1 MDKIKYLEDKVEFYR
16 HEVERYKSMILY
28 EKKDNV
34 RKDFLREELEDSEAM
49 LEMFATITTQ
59 VLAWD
64 AVKNSITMPIDGT
77 FEINGIFNNHTPMI
91 EEELKYI
98 KIFDALQNDPE
109 FNFKDLLLKAK
120 PYNLMDL

>member
-1 MDKIKYLEDKVEFYR
+1 MNKIDCLEEKVEFYR
-16 HEVERYKSMILY
+16 QEVEHYKTMILY
-28 EKKDNV
+28 EKEDV
-34 RKDFLREELEDSEAM
+34 MRKEFLEDELEAAEAM

-64 AVKNSITMPIDGT
+64 AIKDSITMPVDGT
-77 FEINGIFNNHTPMI
+77 FEINSSFTNHTPMV

-109 FNFKDLLLKAK
+109 FDLKKLLIEAK
-120 PYNLMDL
+120 PYLFMDL

>member
-1 MDKIKYLEDKVEFYR
+1 MDKIEYLEEKVEFYR
-16 HEVERYKSMILY
+16 QEVERYKSMILY
-28 EKKDNV
+28 EKEDSK
-34 RKDFLREELEDSEAM
+34 RRGFLNDELEAAEKM

-64 AVKNSITMPIDGT
+64 VIKNSITMPVDGT
-77 FEINGIFNNHTPMI
+77 FKINSIFTNHTPMV

-109 FNFKDLLLKAK
+109 FDLKSLLLKAK
-120 PYNLMDL
+120 PYNRMDL